1 MDSAEVVFDHAA
13 MLALVQSDEMAKD
26 LERRA
31 LKVERQA
38 KHLAPV
44 DTGRLRDSITHELGR
59 DAEGL
64 YELIGSDVSY
74 AIFQELGWRFS
85 PGSPFLRPALAAAG
99 EASSE
104 VTSG

>member
-1 MDSAEVVFDHAA
+1 MSEEDVRIDPEALA
-13 MLALVQSDEMAKD
+13 ALVRSSEVAAE

-44 DTGRLRDSITHELGR
+44 DTGRLRDSITHAMAT

-64 YELIGSDVSY
+64 YVDIGSNVEY
-74 AIFQELGWRFS
+74 AIYQELGTRFMAAH
-85 PGSPFLRPALAAAG
+85 PYLRPALRAAEG
-99 EASSE
+99 R
-104 VTSG
+104 